1 MRLIFFCLSILV
13 VAATGCTPVDRV
25 HRLIPPE
32 DALCRDI
39 FRAGVGN
46 LETAGMFAAPDHPTR
61 CFIQRHEMPF
71 TANENGLSPWAQEA
85 ILAGR
90 TIGDPDRY
98 DLAFNEMADAN
109 RLQLDTQLD
118 RLMSHLARDRSA
130 GRQSYVVAY
139 VHGWRHDAAIRD
151 GDLQKF
157 RRLLGYSRAALNSR
171 CIKRGQYCDAR
182 LTGVFVSWRGRSF
195 AEPPLK
201 IDGSM
206 SPFIVGALPTFWDRR
221 DTSTRLGN
229 ERGQEAI
236 LGHVLDRI
244 ENGLRL
250 GAGNPGKDKM
260 LVFGHSLGGN
270 MLATLMEG
278 RSLQAIA
285 RQPLPGVDGGFGPR
299 MKPVLGDLVVLLNPA
314 SEARKWTSLQR
325 AERAKAG
332 FAPGEN
338 HLASYDHGTTTYN
351 AQIGRKMRRWRGLY
365 PLEQRPVYLAITS
378 VPNWGFSEGRER
390 ETDHDEVTKGIF
402 ALAQKVV
409 GIKGAENQSTIGH
422 LTPRYLAE
430 GPRWRLAGDPV
441 GTSHELAVL
450 RGAWRDGKFH
460 ESNYA
465 NAADPNLGWCDPANG
480 WLVGA
485 RKADGRSKFGH
496 EWEYGL
502 APEIVEGLD
511 GTSTANVL
519 KAAENIARGRNGAS
533 VQWRHALYL
542 PGQRNRFSVATGTSP
557 FWNVRALDT
566 AIRRHDKW
574 ASYPTWCAINQ
585 LVLDD
590 ITNQNRTDGEVRAL
604 EMIVERIEEQ
614 KPAAGGAAATPVRA
628 D

>member
-1 MRLIFFCLSILV
+1 MRLFPSCLAVLFLA
-13 VAATGCTPVDRV
+13 VAACTPVDRV

-32 DALCRDI
+32 EAQCHAVYRTGE
-39 FRAGVGN
+39 RN
-46 LETAGMFAAPDHPTR
+46 LETAGFFAAPDHPTR
-61 CFIQRHEMPF
+61 CFLQRHELPF
-71 TANENGLSPWAQEA
+71 VADENGRSPWAQEA
-85 ILAGR
+85 AAAGR
-90 TIGDPDRY
+90 SLADPDRY
-98 DLAFNEMADAN
+98 DLAFVEMSDAN
-109 RLQLDTQLD
+109 RLQLDAQLD
-118 RLMSHLARDRSA
+118 RLMMHLADDRGE
-130 GRQSYVVAY
+130 GRQAFVVAY

-171 CIKRGQYCDAR
+171 CIKNGQYCSAA

-195 AEPPLK
+195 AEPPLQV
-201 IDGSM
+201 DGSM
-206 SPFIVGALPTFWDRR
+206 SPFIVGAVPTFWDRR
-221 DTSTRLGN
+221 NTSTRLGN
-229 ERGQEAI
+229 ERGQAAI
-236 LGHVLDRI
+236 LGRVLDRI
-244 ENGLRL
+244 QGGLRL
-250 GAGNPGKDKM
+250 GAGDPGRDKM

-270 MLATLMEG
+270 MLATLMES
-278 RSLQAIA
+278 RALNAIE
-285 RQPLPGVDGGFGPR
+285 RQPLPAFDGGFGPR
-299 MKPVLGDLVVLLNPA
+299 MKPILGDLVVLLNPA

-325 AERAKAG
+325 AERARAG
-332 FAPGEN
+332 FAPDEN
-338 HLASYDHGTTTYN
+338 HLASYEHGSTTYSPR
-351 AQIGRKMRRWRGLY
+351 IGRKMRRWRGLY
-365 PLEQRPVYLAITS
+365 PLDQRPVYMAITS
-378 VPNWGFSEGRER
+378 VPDWGFSEGRQR
-390 ETDHDEVTKGIF
+390 KTDHDEVTKGIF
-402 ALAQKVV
+402 ALAQKVA

-422 LTPRYLAE
+422 LTPRYLVN

-450 RGAWRDGKFH
+450 RGAWRDGQFH
-460 ESNYA
+460 ESSYG

-480 WLVGA
+480 WLIGA

-502 APEIVEGLD
+502 APEVVEGLD
-511 GTSTANVL
+511 VASTANVL

-542 PGQRNRFSVATGTSP
+542 PEQRNRLSVATGTSP

-590 ITNQNRTDGEVRAL
+590 ITSQSRTDAEVRAL
-604 EMIVERIEEQ
+604 ELMVEQIEEQ
-614 KPAAGGAAATPVRA
+614 KPAAEGNAAVLVRA